1 MALNLNDR
9 IAVMSSAAMQAR
21 LTAAVAK
28 YALYLLGG
36 GGTQT
41 DPYLGWA
48 REAIRPA
55 SSVGNAVGW
64 HLLDNPTFLGAGS
77 GSITGDTWSGGSDIT
92 DAQLGAAV
100 EAAINARFI
109 ASE

>member
-9 IAVMSSAAMQAR
+9 LVVMTSPAMQTR

-36 GGTQT
+36 SPTTPQ
-41 DPYLGWA
+41 LAWA
-48 REAIRPA
+48 REAIRVPA
-55 SSVGNAVGW
+55 NVGNQVGF
-64 HLLDNPTFLGAGS
+64 HLLDNTDFL
-77 GSITGDTWSGGSDIT
+77 DDGSDIT
-92 DAQLGAAV
+92 DGALQGAV

-109 ASE
+109 ASA